1 MTYSNLT
8 KQHYETAQTAP
19 ATSYASLNSPTG
31 KAAVKEHAKI
41 VGKEAGA
48 AAAVTKAL
56 N

>member
-19 ATSYASLNSPTG
+19 VISDAALNSPTG

-41 VGKEAGA
+41 IGKEAG